1 MNDSADI
8 KTAAARLQSALRSL
22 EDSLGPV
29 MSRVTILEKAAKD
42 AESFQQDRAQ
52 LATLLDEST
61 AKEAYF
67 TEREAEFNAL
77 AENSA
82 KELDAIISQVQQ
94 ALSGAT
100 SGRAN

>member
-22 EDSLGPV
+22 EESLGS
-29 MSRVTILEKAAKD
+29 MISRVNNLEKVAKE
-42 AESFQQDRAQ
+42 AENFQQDRAQ

-61 AKEAYF
+61 AKEAVF

-77 AENSA
+77 ADRSA
-82 KELDAIISQVQQ
+82 KELDSIISQVKQ
-94 ALSGAT
+94 ALSGGT
-100 SGRAN
+100 R

>member
-22 EDSLGPV
+22 EDSLGPIV
-29 MSRVTILEKAAKD
+29 SRMTTLEATAKE
-42 AESFQQDRAQ
+42 AETFQEDRAQ

-61 AKEAYF
+61 AKEAQF

-77 AENSA
+77 AESSA
-82 KELDAIISQVQQ
+82 SELDAIITQVQQ
-94 ALSGAT
+94 ALTAGT
-100 SGRAN
+100 SGETR